1 MVNTQSSRVT
11 QRDFSNLLSER
22 GNNPG
27 VSRTGDPRASAS
39 LISLIY
45 GYPDAGSLP
54 AQAVAEATAKVMESQ
69 GEWALQYGRTQ
80 GVFPIVD
87 ALIEKL
93 ARDQGITASR
103 DEIMVTS
110 GGSQAVA
117 LVLDLFVDRGDT
129 VIVEAPTWMGFIWAL
144 RNVGGN
150 AVPVPL
156 DEGGMNLDELEST
169 LEDLRAKGVTP
180 KFIYVIPN
188 FQNPSGVSMPVD
200 RRKRLIELANEY
212 GTVIFEDDA
221 YHDLRYSGERLPT
234 IYSLDVSG
242 STIYTATLSKIMGAG
257 MRIGWLV
264 APAELIGK
272 LSVLKVDGATNVFG
286 SFVAAE
292 WMNQHLSDHIEELK
306 GVYASR
312 RNAMLAA
319 LEEHM
324 PEGVSWTRP
333 DGGFF
338 VWLTAPE
345 GLDLT
350 ALQPHARE
358 RGVEYLAGSTCFAD
372 DSGRNTIR
380 LSFSFATEDQIREGV
395 RILGEIIE
403 GELREMGHRS

>member
-1 MVNTQSSRVT
+1 MVSATNH
-11 QRDFSNLLSER
+11 RDLTSLLSQR
-22 GNNPG
+22 GNNKG

-45 GYPDAGSLP
+45 GFPDAASLP
-54 AQAVAEATAKVMESQ
+54 RTAVAEATARVMESQ

-80 GVFPIVD
+80 GVFPMVD

-93 ARDQGITASR
+93 HRDQKITVSR
-103 DEIMVTS
+103 DEVMITA

-117 LVLDLFVDRGDT
+117 LMLDLFVDRGDT
-129 VIVEAPTWMGFIWAL
+129 VIIEAPTWMGFIWAL

-150 AVPVPL
+150 AVSIPL
-156 DEGGMNLDELEST
+156 DEGGMKLDVLESE
-169 LEDLRAKGVTP
+169 LKRLKADGITP

-221 YHDLRYSGERLPT
+221 YHDLRYSGESMPT
-234 IYSLDVSG
+234 IYSLDDTG
-242 STIYTATLSKIMGAG
+242 STLYTATLSKIMGAG
-257 MRIGWLV
+257 MRIGWLIG
-264 APAELIGK
+264 PADIIAK
-272 LSVLKVDGATNVFG
+272 LSVLKVDGSTNVFG
-286 SFVAAE
+286 SFVAAD
-292 WMNQHLSDHIEELK
+292 WMSGNLESHIEELK
-306 GVYASR
+306 GIYASR
-312 RNAMLAA
+312 RDVMLVA

-324 PEGVSWTRP
+324 PEGVAWTKP

-350 ALQPHARE
+350 SLQPHAKE

-372 DSGRNTIR
+372 DSGKNTLR

-395 RILGEIIE
+395 RILGEIID
-403 GELREMGHRS
+403 GELKESAA